1 MAQPRLRGRQ
11 PAERLQPSSAKEML
25 AKPGTLIV
33 AVGLIFEVGCA
44 KERGRLV
51 NQHILRLKIYHC
63 SVRRPQ
69 D

>member
-1 MAQPRLRGRQ
+1 MAVSNVSR
-11 PAERLQPSSAKEML
+11 PSSAKEML
-25 AKPGTLIV
+25 AEPGTLIV

-51 NQHILRLKIYHC
+51 SQRILRLKIYHC
-63 SVRRPQ
+63 SVRRQQ